1 MYITDYSTLRSF
13 NKINIL
19 KKLDKVL
26 LSELKKNNLEDTC
39 KVIISLSMM
48 NINWIKAYKLFTSNR
63 YFVDCLKIKLFPEIN
78 KFLYSLQVSS
88 TISFTWP

>member
-78 KFLYSLQVSS
+78 KLEYC
-88 TISFTWP
+88 SF